1 MTKLRANPVNQKTSD
16 SLSSEKST
24 MTIPCECCDLSCGTE
39 EETTFNRAESNGEQ
53 ASGGYNTMSYDESWW
68 DQYDLYVI
76 IGIILA
82 ISIMISILIWC
93 IISRRLRYKKA
104 KIKHELNMTKI
115 IKDEISKIESK
126 EESSAKEI
134 EVVSTN
140 PSEPERTISSVV
152 LY

>member
-1 MTKLRANPVNQKTSD
+1 
-16 SLSSEKST
+16 
-24 MTIPCECCDLSCGTE
+24 MTIPCQCCDRSCGTDS
-39 EETTFNRAESNGEQ
+39 ETTFERAETNGEQ
-53 ASGGYNTMSYDESWW
+53 QSGGYNTMNYDQSWW

-93 IISRRLRYKKA
+93 IISRRLRKKKA
-104 KIKHELNMTKI
+104 KIKQELNMTKI
-115 IKDEISKIESK
+115 IKDEISKIEST

-134 EVVSTN
+134 EVISTD

>member
-1 MTKLRANPVNQKTSD
+1 
-16 SLSSEKST
+16 
-24 MTIPCECCDLSCGTE
+24 MTIPCQCCDRSCGTDD
-39 EETTFNRAESNGEQ
+39 ETTFNRAESNGEQ
-53 ASGGYNTMSYDESWW
+53 VSQGYNTVNYNESWW

-93 IISRRLRYKKA
+93 IISRRLKKNKA
-104 KIKHELNMTKI
+104 KIKQELKITNI
-115 IKDEISKIESK
+115 IKDEISKIEST
-126 EESSAKEI
+126 EGSSVMEI

-140 PSEPERTISSVV
+140 QSEPERTISSVV